1 MSYCFNPACQNPQ
14 NFADAEFCSSCGST
28 LLLTHSISET
38 EIKSETEPKD
48 LGKPFAFRYRV
59 IKPIGQGGFGRT
71 LLAVDENKPFTYSQ
85 CVIKQFFPQNSIEK
99 AAELF
104 HQEAMQLETLGKH
117 PQIPNLIAHFE
128 QNGQQYLVQEFIS
141 GKNLAQELA
150 QKGTF
155 NEIKI
160 RQLLQD
166 LLPVLHFVHKSKV
179 IHRDIKPEN
188 IIRRTY
194 LDRGGT
200 TGFTPLLFA
209 DLLTS
214 QSLLSQEITRS
225 GQLVLVDF
233 GAAKKVKGNGL
244 PQTGTIIGSAAYT
257 APEQLMG
264 KAVFASD
271 IYSLGVTCIHLLTQ
285 VPPFDLFDSRE
296 GTWAWRDYLK
306 TPVSDDLGKIIDKML
321 QGATNH
327 RYHAAAAV
335 IRHLNPKP
343 IYLEILPATS
353 EPEIISPEA
362 PIEPT
367 PLPPDLPPPPN
378 QKLEVKIQQALQNT
392 LAPYNVKIQVS
403 KTKSKLTVVINRN
416 EDCKIHYPHLS
427 QIIATTLTDL
437 QLNQISVVKL
447 LGRVN
452 NSSIPEWKQVLQIDT
467 KIQFRNKIIRLQKNK
482 LVWQVSQ
489 LKTREF
495 WLSKLKSREFWI
507 DLLMFALIVFIFGT
521 QIIILKPWV
530 GIIISSVFLYVKNQ
544 VARNEEFETNSL
556 LATLAGIFLMMGI
569 GVNYTI
575 FVSGPFG
582 VLLGCLFMALPLFYT
597 KSSSR

>member
-14 NFADAEFCSSCGST
+14 NPADAEICSSCGSQ
-28 LLLTHSISET
+28 LLLTHNLSLS
-38 EIKSETEPKD
+38 EIKSETALKELETP
-48 LGKPFAFRYRV
+48 LECRYRA

-71 LLAVDENKPFTYSQ
+71 FLAVDENKPFTYSQ
-85 CVIKQFFPQNSIEK
+85 CVIKQFFPQNPTEK
-99 AAELF
+99 AAEWF
-104 HQEAMQLETLGKH
+104 HREAMQLETLGKH

-128 QNGQQYLVQEFIS
+128 QDKQQYLVQEFIA

-150 QKGTF
+150 QKGPF
-155 NEIKI
+155 NELQI

-188 IIRRTY
+188 IIRRTNIY
-194 LDRGGT
+194 QGGS
-200 TGFTPLLFA
+200 TGFIPLLPT
-209 DLLTS
+209 DLISS
-214 QSLLSQEITRS
+214 QSLVSPGIARN

-244 PQTGTIIGSAAYT
+244 PQTGTIVGSAAYT

-271 IYSLGVTCIHLLTQ
+271 IYSLGITCIHLLTQ

-306 TPVSDDLGKIIDKML
+306 TPVSDNLGHILDKML

-343 IYLEILPATS
+343 VYVETLPVTS
-353 EPEIISPEA
+353 EPAIVSPEM
-362 PIEPT
+362 PTEPP

-378 QKLEVKIQQALQNT
+378 QKLQGKIQQALQDT
-392 LAPYNVKIQVS
+392 LTPYNVKIQVN
-403 KTKSKLTVVINRN
+403 KTKRKLTVVINRN

-452 NSSIPEWKQVLQIDT
+452 NSPKPEWKQVLQIDT
-467 KIQFRNKIIRLQKNK
+467 KIQFRNKIIRLQNNK
-482 LVWQVSQ
+482 LAGRFSQ

-495 WLSKLKSREFWI
+495 WLSKFKSKDFWI
-507 DLLMFALIVFIFGT
+507 DLLMFALMLFILGT

-530 GIIISSVFLYVKNQ
+530 GIIISSVFLYVKTQ
-544 VARNEEFETNSL
+544 VAKNEQFKTNSL
-556 LATLAGIFLMMGI
+556 LATLAGIFLIMGI
-569 GVNYTI
+569 GGNYSI

-582 VLLGCLFMALPLFYT
+582 ILLGCLFMALPLFYT
-597 KSSSR
+597 TK